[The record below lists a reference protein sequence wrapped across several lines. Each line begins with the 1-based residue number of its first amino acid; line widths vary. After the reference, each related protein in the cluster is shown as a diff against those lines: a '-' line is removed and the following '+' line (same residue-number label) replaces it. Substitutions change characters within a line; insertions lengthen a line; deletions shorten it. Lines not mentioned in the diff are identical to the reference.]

1 MGTAIDRIG
10 RKSSLIVCF
19 IVLLCGLIWLQ
30 VASKVWML
38 FLFAAVYG
46 FAHGSFWTVVSPTI
60 AEFFGTLSHG
70 VLFGII
76 LFSGMVGGS
85 VGPLI
90 AGRIF
95 DTTGSYQIAFI
106 MLTGMATIGLAL
118 ITLLKP
124 LQKPDF

>member
-10 RKSSLIVCF
+10 GKNSLIVCF

-30 VASKVWML
+30 VANRAWML
-38 FLFAAVYG
+38 FMFSAIYG

-76 LFSGMVGGS
+76 LFSGMIGGS
-85 VGPLI
+85 VGPLL
-90 AGRIF
+90 AGFIF
-95 DTTGSYQIAFI
+95 DSTGSYQIAFI
-106 MLTGMATIGLAL
+106 LLIGIAAIGLAL
-118 ITLLKP
+118 ITSLKP
-124 LQKPDF
+124 LQKSAV